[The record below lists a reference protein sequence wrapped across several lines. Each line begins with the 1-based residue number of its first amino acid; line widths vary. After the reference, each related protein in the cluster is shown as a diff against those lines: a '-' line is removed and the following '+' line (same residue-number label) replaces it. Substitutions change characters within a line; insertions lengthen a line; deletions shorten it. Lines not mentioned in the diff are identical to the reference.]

1 MANFLDK
8 LNQQAAEG
16 SITSPPDSV
25 KKPAGT
31 AGATPVKNTGV
42 TGEEAGV
49 PQKPITKPAGETS
62 KPAGTVPA
70 PSSAPASRPTVRQ
83 EEPKFAGMP
92 GGGIKTIEHEIEI
105 DRNYGSK
112 RFLRIML
119 TIILLLAV
127 AAGLVFAV
135 RYFMMVELP
144 DFEGKTIAEMRKW
157 CLDNKLYLT
166 EKTVY
171 SMEIEEDYIISQSI
185 PGGTK
190 VAPKKTIE
198 VTYSLGADPN
208 EKIPV
213 PDLMNMTPPQ
223 IREWIDENKLSNV
236 YIYEE
241 YSNEYPVGAVTRY
254 QFGNLTVDETNFRR
268 SDSLTIYVSRGK
280 QASYTERKLKNF
292 VGLLRSE
299 AESWCSQNGMTAV
312 FTTILSEEVAEG
324 RIISQSIEPDT
335 GIEPGTVIE
344 FVVSEGPGL
353 IVPDYSRVYK
363 EDVMSAAQGFNVNVV
378 LKYSAT
384 VPYGG
389 FISQSVA
396 AGTRVHPKDNNITV
410 EYSLG
415 KPYLPN
421 FVGMSE
427 ASLPELFYDFNRKGA
442 SLVYSITYVTSTAQK
457 GTIVKASKNS
467 EAVDLNAVI
476 EFEVSNGLGVEPPP
490 KQEDPVVLIRVP
502 DYSGVLRENAAEL
515 EPRIYLVIETKYSD
529 TVPYGALISQSVQ
542 PGGYVTQ
549 EKNKVTLV
557 YSAGKPYIGNLVGRT
572 ENDLP
577 AIFYEFTKMGAS
589 ITYEITYVDVADP
602 SQYPKG
608 TVVAVSKSNEYIST
622 NEVIQI
628 QVSKG

>member
-8 LNQQAAEG
+8 LNQQSVEG
-16 SITSPPDSV
+16 SITSPADSV
-25 KKPAGT
+25 KKPADTGPGVAPAPKAEVADEPVGMPPKKT
-31 AGATPVKNTGV
+31 A
-42 TGEEAGV
+42 
-49 PQKPITKPAGETS
+49 KPAGEPL
-62 KPAGTVPA
+62 KPTGTASA
-70 PSSAPASRPTVRQ
+70 PSPARKD
-83 EEPKFAGMP
+83 EPKFAGMP

-105 DRNYGSK
+105 DKNYGSK

-127 AAGLVFAV
+127 AAGFVFAV
-135 RYFMMVELP
+135 RYFTMVELP

-171 SMEIEEDYIISQSI
+171 SMEIEENYIISQSI

-190 VAPKKTIE
+190 VVPKKTIE

-223 IREWIDENKLSNV
+223 IREWIDENSLSNV
-236 YIYEE
+236 FIYEE
-241 YSNEYPVGAVTRY
+241 YSNEYPMGAVTRY
-254 QFGNLTVDETNFRR
+254 QFGSLTVDETNFRR
-268 SDSLTIYVSRGK
+268 SDSLTVYVSRGK
-280 QASYTERKLKNF
+280 SVSYTERKLKNF
-292 VGLLRSE
+292 VGSLRSE
-299 AESWCSQNGMTAV
+299 VESWCSQNGMIAV
-312 FTTILSEEVAEG
+312 FTTMLSEEVAED

-335 GIEPGTVIE
+335 GIESGTVIE

-353 IVPDYSRVYK
+353 IVPDYSKVYK
-363 EDVMSAAQGFNVNVV
+363 EDVMSASQGFNVNVV
-378 LKYSAT
+378 LRYSAT

-389 FISQSVA
+389 FISQSVE
-396 AGTRVHPKDNNITV
+396 AGTRVNPKDNNITV
-410 EYSLG
+410 VYSLG

-427 ASLPELFYDFNRKGA
+427 SSLPELFYEFNRKGA
-442 SLVYSITYVTSTAQK
+442 SLVYTITYVTSTAQK
-457 GTIVKASKNS
+457 GTIVKASRNS
-467 EAVDLNAVI
+467 EVVDLNAVI
-476 EFEVSNGLGVEPPP
+476 EFEVSNGLGVEPP
-490 KQEDPVVLIRVP
+490 KQEDPVVLIPVP
-502 DYSGVLRENAAEL
+502 DYSSVLNENAAEL

-529 TVPYGALISQSVQ
+529 TVPYGALISQSVK

-549 EKNKVTLV
+549 EKNRVTLV

-572 ENDLP
+572 ENELP

-602 SQYPKG
+602 SLYPKG
-608 TVVAVSKSNEYIST
+608 TVMAVSKSNEYIST